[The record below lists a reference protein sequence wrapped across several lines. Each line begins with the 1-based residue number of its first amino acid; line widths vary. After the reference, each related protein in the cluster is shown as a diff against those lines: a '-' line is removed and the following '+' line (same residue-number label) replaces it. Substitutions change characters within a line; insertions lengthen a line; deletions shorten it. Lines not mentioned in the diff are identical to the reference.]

1 MVSLKEF
8 ITTWQVPVV
17 TALIAWAAWVTI
29 GVSQIDNLATKVD
42 LLETKSA
49 TVKEVRADLQIL
61 KEDLKQLII
70 KERD

>member
-1 MVSLKEF
+1 MASFKEF

-17 TALIAWAAWVTI
+17 TALIAWGAWVTI

-61 KEDLKQLII
+61 KEDLKQLIM